1 MDSAA
6 VSSLA
11 AAELGVLPRLAE
23 GKLCVLDG
31 AVHRSG
37 KWSRAHSKSYTGGEI
52 PSDLCCCLF
61 RGLVKAGMERQCELL
76 HCFKPCSICAIIL
89 AFFPLSPFLP
99 ALRLFYG
106 RGEPQH
112 SPSGAREGYGT
123 RLTLAFG

>member
-76 HCFKPCSICAIIL
+76 HCLSHARFVQSFWH
-89 AFFPLSPFLP
+89 FFLFLP
-99 ALRLFYG
+99 SSLLSDCSM
-106 RGEPQH
+106 EEVSHSTPPQEQ
-112 SPSGAREGYGT
+112 GKDTGQG
-123 RLTLAFG
+123 